1 MYILPDSILELLFI
15 VAMIILSYQAI
26 LDITTTNR
34 LKEVVEELDHR
45 VEELEKTVYLGD
57 KARD

>member
-1 MYILPDSILELLFI
+1 MYILPDSLLELLFI

-34 LKEVVEELDHR
+34 LREVVEELDHR

-57 KARD
+57 NAKH